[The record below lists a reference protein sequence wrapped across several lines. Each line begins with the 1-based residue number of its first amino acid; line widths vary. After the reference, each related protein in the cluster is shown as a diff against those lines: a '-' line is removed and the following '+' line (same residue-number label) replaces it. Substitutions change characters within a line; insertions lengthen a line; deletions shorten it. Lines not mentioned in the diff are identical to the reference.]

1 MYIPPVDLLVL
12 LHHQPLEGLDAR
24 LGRHQLP
31 LHLLLLLHFGD
42 QLLLV
47 ALLQDVLSMKKL
59 LHLVEVLWS
68 LLMRMKMR
76 TVIRKPQCLV
86 SRVLPSLPPAQF

>member
-1 MYIPPVDLLVL
+1 MYIVQPVDLLVL

-24 LGRHQLP
+24 LGSQQLP
-31 LHLLLLLHFGD
+31 LHLLLLLHLGD

-59 LHLVEVLWS
+59 LHLL
-68 LLMRMKMR
+68 RF
-76 TVIRKPQCLV
+76 CGDY
-86 SRVLPSLPPAQF
+86 